1 MCAAHPPKQHWYK
14 PNLFLAIGL
23 ILGLFAGLWSNTA
36 VTATAQTISDIF
48 MSLLKLVSLPIIF
61 LSIVAT
67 ASGMESLAEIK
78 KLGGRTIKYTFLT
91 TILAATVGLM
101 FFMGVNPVRVV
112 VEQGGAL
119 PEAVSQSKG
128 YLSHLLQ
135 AVPSNFFKPF
145 VENNVISVLILA
157 ILFSLSILSLPHDN
171 RQLLHK
177 VFHSLFLTIMQLTK
191 WIVYGMPLA
200 IWAFVVLF
208 VNDLRSGLEVESLI
222 FYLFC
227 VIMANVVQA
236 AIVLPL
242 FLKWKGISPSHLFK
256 AMFPA
261 LSVAFFTKSSGATL
275 PTAMQCATERGG
287 IDRRVASFS
296 LPLCTSI
303 NMNGCAAFILI
314 TVLFV
319 SMSNG
324 MTYTAGEMVLWI
336 FISTIAAVGNA
347 GVPMGCYFLA
357 SAFLATMNVPLYIM
371 GVILPFYTF
380 IDMLETSINV
390 WSDACVTAVVDK
402 EVKEVESLAARTV
415 AEAEFSTGM
424 HYSETH

>member
-1 MCAAHPPKQHWYK
+1 MCAAHTPKSSWYK
-14 PNLFLAIGL
+14 PNLFLGLGLVLGL
-23 ILGLFAGLWSNTA
+23 IAGYWSHP
-36 VTATAQTISDIF
+36 VTTVTAQTISDIF
-48 MSLLKLVSLPIIF
+48 MNLLKLVSLPIIF

-67 ASGMESLAEIK
+67 ASGMDSLAEIK

-91 TILAATVGLM
+91 TILAATVGLL
-101 FFMGVNPVRVV
+101 FFIGVDPVRTVT
-112 VEQGGAL
+112 EQAVAL
-119 PEAVSQSKG
+119 PESVAQSKG
-128 YLSHLLQ
+128 YLNHLMQ

-157 ILFSLSILSLPHDN
+157 IMFSFAILSLPNEN

-177 VFHSLFLTIMQLTK
+177 FFHSLFLTIMQLTK
-191 WIVYGMPLA
+191 WIVVAMPVA

-208 VNDLRSGLEVESLI
+208 INDLQSGVEVESLM

-227 VIMANVVQA
+227 VVMANIVQA
-236 AIVLPL
+236 FIVLPI
-242 FLKWKGISPSHLFK
+242 FLKFKGVSPVKLFK

-275 PTAMQCATERGG
+275 PTAMQCATERAG
-287 IDRRVASFS
+287 IQRRVASFS

-324 MTYTAGEMVLWI
+324 MTYSLGEMVLWI
-336 FISTIAAVGNA
+336 FIATIAAVGNA

-402 EVKEVESLAARTV
+402 EIKTVELSSARSVGGAEIAASLQ
-415 AEAEFSTGM
+415 
-424 HYSETH
+424 